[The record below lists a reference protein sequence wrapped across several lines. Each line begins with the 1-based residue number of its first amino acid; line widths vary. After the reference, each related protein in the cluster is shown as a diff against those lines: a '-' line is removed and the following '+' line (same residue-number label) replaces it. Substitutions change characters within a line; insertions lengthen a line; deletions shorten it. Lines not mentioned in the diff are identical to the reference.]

1 MGLKKYIAF
10 SLILIVAVYVFT
22 FSIQTNEY
30 TVSVLDYSLKLPI
43 AVWVIIPISL
53 LFILTVLHIV
63 FYGLKNYMQTNSMK
77 KDEENIVEY
86 FKDLAL
92 ENNSN
97 KKFKQASLKEMSEI
111 LSQLKF
117 TPKND
122 KFTSKNS
129 EIETIFNNI
138 IKINNGEYV
147 ADKSTKFNKAG
158 SLYQKNLLNRVKVDV
173 DYAIDVVKKRENFSE
188 DVVKAAFIN
197 IVENKSMTTIKKIL
211 EGLKLDKEM
220 FEVLIEKDSKQT
232 EFSLEQETI
241 IKYAKEIDF
250 DKSDYINLANLYKK
264 TMKPDELIKMFD
276 TISNENEQALEA
288 YLVVLFEYEMI
299 DTAREVL
306 SGYADN
312 EYKKYRA
319 LLDLKDSGKNYTL
332 DTFCN

>member
-319 LLDLKDSGKNYTL
+319 LLDLKDSGKNFSL